1 MVLHYVVVKGAYE
14 GVLVGIRFFD
24 VNNTKLL
31 ESGYWSTSSSYREH
45 RIDLQEG
52 ERIIGFK
59 SGRRGDQSCAQ
70 HSDFQ
75 LIIGKMVE

>member
-1 MVLHYVVVKGAYE
+1 VVLHYYVGKNIYE
-14 GVLVGIRFFD
+14 GVLAGIRFLD
-24 VNNTKLL
+24 VNNSKLL
-31 ESGYWSTSSSYREH
+31 ETGLTSSGGDYREH

-59 SGRRGDQSCAQ
+59 SGRRGDQYAR
-70 HSDFQ
+70 HYDFQ